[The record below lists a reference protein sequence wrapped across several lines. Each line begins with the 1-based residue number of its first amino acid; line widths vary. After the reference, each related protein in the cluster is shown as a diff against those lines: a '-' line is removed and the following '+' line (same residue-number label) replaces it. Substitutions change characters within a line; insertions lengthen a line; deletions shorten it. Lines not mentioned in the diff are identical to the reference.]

1 MDEPFA
7 ALDALT
13 RDEMSHELARL
24 WEQRKKTVVF
34 VTHSIPEAVLLAD
47 RVIVM
52 SPRPGRILHDIPI
65 ELRRPRVDGKKL
77 GAAFED
83 YVESIR
89 DIIFSFKRS
98 G

>member
-1 MDEPFA
+1 MIQFSKCND
-7 ALDALT
+7 
-13 RDEMSHELARL
+13 
-24 WEQRKKTVVF
+24 
-34 VTHSIPEAVLLAD
+34 
-47 RVIVM
+47 
-52 SPRPGRILHDIPI
+52 GRILHDIPI

>member
-13 RDEMSHELARL
+13 RDEMARELARL
-24 WEQRKKTVVF
+24 WEQRRKTVVF

-47 RVIVM
+47 RIIVM
-52 SPRPGRILHDIPI
+52 SPRPGRIARAIDVDLP
-65 ELRRPRVDGKKL
+65 RPRADGRKL

-83 YVESIR
+83 HVESIR
-89 DIIFSFKRS
+89 DTIFGFKEA
-98 G
+98 